1 LQWLVRFG
9 NPYEKIAVDING
21 TTAINWGVY
30 GTPETF
36 VIDQQGVIRYKVVG
50 PITEDN
56 WRQTVWPLIQKLDNR
71 KVAKI

>member
-1 LQWLVRFG
+1 
-9 NPYEKIAVDING
+9 
-21 TTAINWGVY
+21 
-30 GTPETF
+30 
-36 VIDQQGVIRYKVVG
+36 VG